1 MSDIKC
7 TVSNCVY
14 YKDLKCH
21 ADIIEV
27 NTMDGGMESN
37 TSEDTCCE
45 TFRPAREG
53 K

>member
-1 MSDIKC
+1 MSEIKC
-7 TVSNCVY
+7 TVSNCHY

-21 ADIIEV
+21 AEMIEV
-27 NTMDGGMESN
+27 NTEDGGMECN
-37 TSEDTCCE
+37 TSESTICE